1 MCRTL
6 KRWVIVLVSLAAV
19 EVVGETDL
27 AVTTANPIFLEAN
40 VLALSVIYGRG
51 IEGGVGLR

>member
-1 MCRTL
+1 M